1 MRLIAKKRCRVIVEP
16 PEKEPVI
23 CSSCLPRSPRGQQD
37 AKNDSGDPS
46 NFDVGRQI
54 NAMRLFLTAV
64 DRQRCEWLTARLTSP
79 IGFMGNEGAD
89 CRTMEYIIVDEMAH
103 LLVRR

>member
-1 MRLIAKKRCRVIVEP
+1 
-16 PEKEPVI
+16 
-23 CSSCLPRSPRGQQD
+23 
-37 AKNDSGDPS
+37 
-46 NFDVGRQI
+46 
-54 NAMRLFLTAV
+54 MRLFLTAV
-64 DRQRCEWLTARLTSP
+64 DWRRCEWLTARLTSP